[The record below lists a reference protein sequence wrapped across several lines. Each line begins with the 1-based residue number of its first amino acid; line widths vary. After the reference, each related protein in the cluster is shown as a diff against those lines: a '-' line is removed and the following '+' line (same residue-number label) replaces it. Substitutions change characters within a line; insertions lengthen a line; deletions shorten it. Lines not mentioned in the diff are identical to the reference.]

1 MPPVFSPVWKTISS
15 RRLVICP
22 LPNLS
27 AGFPA
32 LLRVIEDKGFLE
44 VASRTRQQL
53 SNIMRYA
60 V

>member
-1 MPPVFSPVWKTISS
+1 MPVAKLKTQD
-15 RRLVICP
+15 
-22 LPNLS
+22 
-27 AGFPA
+27 FTA